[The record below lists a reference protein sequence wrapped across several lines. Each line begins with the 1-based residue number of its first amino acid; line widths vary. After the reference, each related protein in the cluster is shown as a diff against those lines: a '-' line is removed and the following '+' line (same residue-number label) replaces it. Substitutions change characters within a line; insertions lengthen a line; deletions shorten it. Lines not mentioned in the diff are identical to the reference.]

1 MAEIVILFFS
11 LSNAKASKT
20 GIFNILLVE
29 NNPGSDIKRLF
40 PFTKSPGDLKDLE
53 FIVRSYA

>member
-1 MAEIVILFFS
+1 MKKQ
-11 LSNAKASKT
+11 AKQGYAASWRGK
-20 GIFNILLVE
+20 
-29 NNPGSDIKRLF
+29 NNPGSNIKRLF